1 MAYFKITPDKKGNL
15 KARIQVSGKDIESGK
30 SKVFA
35 KLVYNTDGLTEAKFR
50 KQVEKISIEFEEEV
64 LKAYEYGTSVRQTKV
79 LTFTELMH
87 EWQENIKTNLS
98 ISYYTR
104 AQDVEKKFN
113 EFLVERNLINKP
125 ISAISVRD
133 VQMFLNSFAQK
144 GYNVTPTAK
153 LKQPLPQVVNYRE
166 LSRENIINRNTSYG
180 MRQKGKSI
188 EKETA
193 IKICNYYNLK
203 FDDYFEIMPDKKQYS
218 TETIKGYRR
227 VLRTLFNEALR
238 YEWIMKNPVCAT
250 KVGAGSGNTCL
261 RPVNEKAVFS
271 IAESR
276 EFIIKLNQLPEN
288 EINRVMP
295 LKIMLL
301 TGIRISEMC
310 GLRWSDVDF
319 ENKLI
324 HVRRNRLYSEK
335 FGIYEKEPKTK
346 TSKREIPLTDA
357 LIKDLEN
364 YMNWFRLADD
374 HFDKKLDE
382 YYVAANIYREP
393 VFPQLVGQWLR
404 KYESD
409 FGMKRV
415 SCHGLRHT
423 FCSILLSQNVPIQ
436 TVSKYM
442 GHSDSTITLKV
453 YSHFIPDTQDKA
465 INALNNIA

>member
-1 MAYFKITPDKKGNL
+1 MAYYKITSDKRGKL
-15 KARIQVSGKDIESGK
+15 KARIQVSGKDIETGK

-35 KLVYNTDGLTEAKFR
+35 KQIYNIDGLTEAKFR

-64 LKAYEYGTSVRQTKV
+64 LKAYEYGTSMQRTNV

-87 EWQENIKTNLS
+87 EWQENIKSNLS
-98 ISYYTR
+98 ISYYVR
-104 AQDVEKKFN
+104 AQDVEVKFV
-113 EFLVERNLINKP
+113 EFLTERKLVDKP
-125 ISAISVRD
+125 ISVITVRD

-144 GYNVTPTAK
+144 GYNVIPTVK
-153 LKQPLPQVVNYRE
+153 LKQSLPKTVNFRE

-180 MRQKGKSI
+180 MQKRGKSI

-193 IKICNYYNLK
+193 INICNFYNLR
-203 FDDYFEIMPDKKQYS
+203 FDDYFEILPDRKQYS

-227 VLRTLFNEALR
+227 ILRTLFNEALR
-238 YEWIMKNPVCAT
+238 YEWITKNPVCGT

-261 RPVNEKAVFS
+261 RPIGEKAVFS
-271 IAESR
+271 IAESK
-276 EFIIKLNQLPEN
+276 EFISRLNQLPEN
-288 EINRVMP
+288 EINRMMP

-310 GLRWSDVDF
+310 GLRWTDVDF
-319 ENKLI
+319 ENKVI
-324 HVRRNRLYSEK
+324 HVRRNRIYLDK
-335 FGIYEKEPKTK
+335 FGIYEKDPKTK

-357 LIKDLEN
+357 LIQDFKK
-364 YMNWFRLADD
+364 YMDWFRLADD
-374 HFDKKLDE
+374 HFDKNLDK
-382 YYVAANIYREP
+382 YYVAVNIYREP
-393 VFPQLVGQWLR
+393 IFPHIIGQWLK
-404 KYESD
+404 KYEED
-409 FGMKRV
+409 WGMKHV
-415 SCHGLRHT
+415 TCHGLRHT

-465 INALNNIA
+465 INALNNIV